1 VQGVERD
8 QVTRQAECGAFAT
21 RYDKTDTNFPATVP
35 CVQPLA

>member
-8 QVTRQAECGAFAT
+8 QVTSQAEFGAVAT
-21 RYDKTDTNFPATVP
+21 RYGKTDTNFPATVP

>member
-8 QVTRQAECGAFAT
+8 QVTRQAEFGAVAT